1 MIRSKAKQY
10 ALVAVVCSL
19 ALTLILTPAPHT
31 EAADHRDGPIFIHIG
46 PPADIG
52 DLYFLLDP
60 VDNTRAIIALTTSG
74 FIVAR

>member
-31 EAADHRDGPIFIHIG
+31 DAADHRDGPF
-46 PPADIG
+46 
-52 DLYFLLDP
+52 LYKAAHRS
-60 VDNTRAIIALTTSG
+60 T
-74 FIVAR
+74 